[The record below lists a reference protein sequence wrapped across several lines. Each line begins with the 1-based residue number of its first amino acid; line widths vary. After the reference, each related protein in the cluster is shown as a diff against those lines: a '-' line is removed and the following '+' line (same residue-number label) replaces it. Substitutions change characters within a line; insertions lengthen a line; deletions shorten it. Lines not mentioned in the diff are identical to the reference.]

1 MDYYCI
7 NRRLTLFILSS
18 IGAIIKIIYAKEL
31 PTIVKDI
38 PIIIFDEVP
47 VLIPFFCKYGWTE
60 AY

>member
-47 VLIPFFCKYGWTE
+47 VLIPFFCKYG
-60 AY
+60 